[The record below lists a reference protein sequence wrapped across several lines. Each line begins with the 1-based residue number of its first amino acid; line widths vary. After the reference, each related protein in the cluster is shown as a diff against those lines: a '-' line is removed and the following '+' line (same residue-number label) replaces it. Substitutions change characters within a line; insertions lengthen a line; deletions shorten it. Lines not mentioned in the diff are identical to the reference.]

1 MFRYHGP
8 GTRTGEIGF
17 VWKKL
22 DCAHGV
28 KYKGEGNSE
37 RKDMSSQ
44 SALTSRKAEILLCI
58 VREYIETGEP
68 VASRTIARRR
78 RGALSPATIRN
89 VMADL
94 CEEGYLS
101 QPHTSAG
108 RVPTGK
114 AFQLLVSEIG
124 VPRSSRAD
132 EKLMVESF
140 RGIER
145 VEEGM
150 VRSSHLLTE
159 LTQNVSIAAAVPAA
173 SHTLNQIELLP
184 LSDRQVLAVV
194 VTHDRVVRNR
204 VLTLDDDISADE
216 LASIRNYLNYNF
228 HGWLLTDIRQELER
242 RLEIESAYYDA
253 LLKRLTALYS
263 RGLLDI
269 DLDPEIYLEGTPYL
283 LGTDLHLTGERMRE
297 LLRALEEKKKLLRL
311 LDRFLDQTPGG
322 VAVQVG
328 LGEVHPAM
336 TELSLIGITVP
347 TQSGLTAK
355 VAVLGPM
362 RMHYERVM
370 SAVWS
375 VGRALQSLPC

>member
-1 MFRYHGP
+1 MG
-8 GTRTGEIGF
+8 
-17 VWKKL
+17 
-22 DCAHGV
+22 
-28 KYKGEGNSE
+28 
-37 RKDMSSQ
+37 SQ

-58 VREYIETGEP
+58 VREYVETGEP

-78 RGALSPATIRN
+78 RGALSPASIRN

-132 EKLMVESF
+132 EELLIESF
-140 RGIER
+140 RGVER

-228 HGWLLTDIRQELER
+228 HGWLLADIRQELER

-283 LGTDLHLTGERMRE
+283 LGIDLHLTREKMRE

-311 LDRFLDQTPGG
+311 LDRFLDQAPGG

-336 TELSLIGITVP
+336 AELSLIGITVP